1 MRRALPRVV
10 FALVVSTFQFT
21 TSLLAQLP
29 DPPIRPGPSTLRVRP
44 AVMSGGIPAGFAA
57 EDKVDHT
64 VLGLI
69 VGVGL
74 GFAAG
79 WAFYNTMCEAVDN
92 QCSDSRGP
100 YLVFGTAIGGG
111 LGALIG
117 SLAD

>member
-10 FALVVSTFQFT
+10 FALAVSTFQLRT
-21 TSLLAQLP
+21 DLLAQLP
-29 DPPIRPGPSTLRVRP
+29 DPPIGPGASTLWVRP
-44 AVMSGGIPAGFAA
+44 AVLPIAIPAGFAA
-57 EDKVDHT
+57 EDKADHT

-69 VGVGL
+69 VGAGL

-79 WAFYNTMCEAVDN
+79 WAFYNTFCEAVDN

-111 LGALIG
+111 LGALVG
-117 SLAD
+117 NLAD